1 MTMDTEHIGTINR
14 YSIHL

>member
-1 MTMDTEHIGTINR
+1 MTMDTDHIGTINR